1 MQLLCLFYNN
11 VALDIFIGAHLLV
24 SLPNFEDI
32 DQSFNFK
39 TCLVPPS
46 NHYDYQRCI
55 QHYNYIDKLL
65 AYRLRNGINNNEI
78 ISNEAKET
86 KSELED
92 CIATS
97 EGFDM
102 TWSMLSSF
110 VPRLWSNTITYDP
123 NDLMQSKIMVHM
135 NIYAQNLNQQ
145 SAHCFIFEN
154 ILVLIN

>member
-1 MQLLCLFYNN
+1 MQSMSLFYNG
-11 VALDIFIGAHLLV
+11 VDLDAFVGTNILV
-24 SLPNFEDI
+24 SLPNFEDV
-32 DQSFNFK
+32 DESFNFK

-102 TWSMLSSF
+102 TWSMLSSL
-110 VPRLWSNTITYDP
+110 VSRL
-123 NDLMQSKIMVHM
+123 
-135 NIYAQNLNQQ
+135 
-145 SAHCFIFEN
+145 
-154 ILVLIN
+154 